1 MASFRKIVPV
11 ERISACPA
19 HCLCDGRTRKA
30 CGWSELAYDCH
41 DAHWEGFFLKSD
53 NKRVRLILRVILLEG
68 VSNLFVLCLK
78 SAVGFATGSMAI
90 LADAVHSLTDLANN
104 ILAWLVTRASHEPAD
119 REHPYGHQ
127 KFEVLAVFVLATLL
141 ATVAVELAIRSLTR
155 ESAQPV
161 VSSWALYLMLAVLG
175 INIVVATWQ
184 RMWAK
189 RLESKI
195 LLADASHTFSDVLTT
210 IVVIV
215 GWQLSA
221 RGYPWLDTACALGVS
236 AMILYLAFGLFKNV
250 VPVLVDEMAIEP
262 ELLTAAISEVT
273 GVIDVPRVRSR
284 WIGPDR
290 AVDVIVTVAA
300 SMPTVQSH
308 AIADEVEKLLEEKF
322 EVADISV
329 HVEPKA

>member
-1 MASFRKIVPV
+1 MKPDD
-11 ERISACPA
+11 ERS
-19 HCLCDGRTRKA
+19 
-30 CGWSELAYDCH
+30 
-41 DAHWEGFFLKSD
+41 
-53 NKRVRLILRVILLEG
+53 RLILRVILLEG
-68 VSNLFVLCLK
+68 AANLFVLGLK

-90 LADAVHSLTDLANN
+90 LADAVHSLTDVANN
-104 ILAWLVTRASHEPAD
+104 VMAWLVTRASQEPAD

-141 ATVAVELAIRSLTR
+141 ATVAIELAIRSVTR
-155 ESAQPV
+155 EARQPELT
-161 VSSWALYLMLAVLG
+161 SWALYLMLSVLA

-184 RMWAK
+184 RAWAN

-210 IVVIV
+210 IVVIA

-250 VPVLVDEMAIEP
+250 VPVLVDEMAVEP
-262 ELLTAAISEVT
+262 EKLTAAINDVP

-290 AVDVIVTVAA
+290 QP
-300 SMPTVQSH
+300 SR
-308 AIADEVEKLLEEKF
+308 
-322 EVADISV
+322 
-329 HVEPKA
+329 